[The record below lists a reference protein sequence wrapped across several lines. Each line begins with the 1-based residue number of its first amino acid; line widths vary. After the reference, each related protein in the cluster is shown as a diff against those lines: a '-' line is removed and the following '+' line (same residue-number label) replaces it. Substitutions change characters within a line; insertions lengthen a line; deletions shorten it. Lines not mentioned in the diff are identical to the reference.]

1 MRNIYVI
8 GAQSTGKTTLV
19 NALKTTFEDDAS
31 RDPKTCPPQPLI
43 ISEVARSV
51 LREKRFSRQDLTTSP
66 IRALRL
72 QQYVLKAQYDAEI
85 TTDPSNT
92 TAWYICDRSGIDP
105 IVYARCFAGAE
116 AAAGL
121 LASKP
126 FLELETRMKNGIVF
140 LCEAGSQW
148 LVDDGVRLMPN
159 DMEEW
164 TYVDRT
170 FRGLLE
176 WRGISYFVVPKYM
189 TDLTKRV
196 EYVRKLIDSTSENA
210 LD

>member
-1 MRNIYVI
+1 M
-8 GAQSTGKTTLV
+8 
-19 NALKTTFEDDAS
+19 
-31 RDPKTCPPQPLI
+31 CPQ
-43 ISEVARSV
+43 
-51 LREKRFSRQDLTTSP
+51 
-66 IRALRL
+66 
-72 QQYVLKAQYDAEI
+72 
-85 TTDPSNT
+85 NT
-92 TAWYICDRSGIDP
+92 TTWCICDRSGIDP

-121 LASKP
+121 LASKIW
-126 FLELETRMKNGIVF
+126 LELETRMKNGIVV

-164 TYVDRT
+164 IYVDRA

-176 WRGISYFVVPKYM
+176 RRGMSYFVLPKYM

-196 EYVRKLIDSTSENA
+196 EYVRKLIDAASKH
-210 LD
+210 